1 MLATFVIGLRE
12 GLEAA
17 LIVGIIAT
25 FLRQRGRTDLL
36 GRVWV
41 GVGVAVALCVGA
53 AVGLQ
58 ILNAEL
64 PAKQQEGLETVIGLI
79 AVGMV
84 SYMFVWMQTHARGLK
99 RKLENATAEALL
111 TGSAWALVGMAF
123 AAVMREGLETAVFLL
138 ATFQA
143 SDNAFLA
150 SIGALLGILV
160 SVGLGAALY
169 KGSVRINLAQF
180 FGATSAV
187 LVLVAAGLVMASLH
201 AAHNA
206 GWLNIGQQP
215 VADLTWLVQPGSIQA
230 ALLTGML
237 GLRAQPAQIEVIGWL
252 VYVIAAGAFILW
264 PRPAGVPVSASRSG
278 AQLTRV

>member
-1 MLATFVIGLRE
+1 VLATFVIGLRE

-25 FLRQRGRTDLL
+25 FLRQRGRADLL
-36 GRVWV
+36 GRVWA
-41 GVGVAVALCVGA
+41 GVAVAVAVCLAV

-58 ILNAEL
+58 VLNAEL
-64 PAKQQEGLETVIGLI
+64 PAQKQEGLETIVGLV

-84 SYMFVWMQTHARGLK
+84 SYMLIWMQQHARGLK
-99 RKLENATAEALL
+99 RKLEDATADALV

-123 AAVMREGLETAVFLL
+123 FAVMREGIETAVFLL

-143 SDNAFLA
+143 SQDALLA
-150 SIGALLGILV
+150 SVGALLGILT
-160 SVGLGAALY
+160 SVALGIALY
-169 KGSVRINLAQF
+169 KGSLRINLGEF
-180 FGATSAV
+180 FSATSAV
-187 LVLVAAGLVMASLH
+187 LVLVAAGLVMSSLH

-206 GWLNIGQQP
+206 GWLTIGQQP
-215 VADLTWLVQPGSIQA
+215 AVDLTWLVQPGSIQA

-237 GLRAQPAQIEVIGWL
+237 GLRAQPTQIELIGWL
-252 VYVIAAGAFILW
+252 LYVIAAGAFILW
-264 PRPAGVPVSASRSG
+264 PRRVSTPARSSASR